1 MKLVEGRHVGDVVI
15 GPKVETNDGN
25 SEEITLGTKDG

>member
-1 MKLVEGRHVGDVVI
+1 MKLVEGRNVGDEVI
-15 GPKVETNDGN
+15 GPKVEANDGN